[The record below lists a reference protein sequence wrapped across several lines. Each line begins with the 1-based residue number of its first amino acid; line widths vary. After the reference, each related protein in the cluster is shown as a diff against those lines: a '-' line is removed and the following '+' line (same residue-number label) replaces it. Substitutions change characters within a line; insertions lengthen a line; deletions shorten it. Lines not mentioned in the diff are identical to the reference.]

1 MSQNI
6 EQKPACPAG
15 RYETVIGLEVHL
27 QLSTRTKIFCGCANM
42 FGRDPNTQT
51 CPVCL
56 GLPGT
61 LPVLNKMALE
71 YALKIAMA
79 LDCQINPLIKF
90 DRKNYYYPDLPKG
103 YQISQYDKPVAYDGY
118 VWMTSA
124 DGQAKK
130 ITIKRAHLEED
141 AGKLI
146 HDDRGN
152 SSLVDYNRTGTPL
165 MEIVSEPDLRSPQE
179 AYDYLQALKLTLEY
193 LHVSDCD
200 MEKGSLR
207 CDANVSIREAGTKT
221 FGTKTELKNM
231 NSFKAVRAALEFEE
245 KRQRE
250 VVSSGGR
257 IIQETRLWS
266 EEKGTTITM
275 RSKEEA
281 HDYRYFPEPDLVPFD
296 IDEALIE
303 EVRRSIP
310 ELPRQKFER
319 FVEEYGLS
327 EYDARIIVTDQHIA
341 HFFEACTKLYADTKK
356 ICNWLNGPLLQ
367 ELNARKMDFKD
378 IKIKP
383 EDLIAIIRKVDQGE
397 LSNLAAKETLKQV
410 LDTGRDVASVIRD
423 AGLAQ
428 VSDGAALEGIVD
440 ELIREHQNVVGQIR
454 EGKASAIG
462 FLVGQA
468 MRKSQGK
475 ANPKMIGEIIQ
486 RKLSGKSDA

>member
-1 MSQNI
+1 MNQTI
-6 EQKPACPAG
+6 QEK
-15 RYETVIGLEVHL
+15 YETVIGLEVHL
-27 QLSTRTKIFCGCANM
+27 QLSTRTKIFCGCANV
-42 FGRDPNTQT
+42 FGRDANTQT

-71 YALKIAMA
+71 YALKIAIA
-79 LDCQINPLIKF
+79 LDCQINSIIKF

-103 YQISQYDKPVAYDGY
+103 YQISQYDKPVAYDGH
-118 VWMTSA
+118 VWMTTA
-124 DGQAKK
+124 DGRAKK
-130 ITIKRAHLEED
+130 IAIKRTHLEED

-146 HDDRGN
+146 HDERN
-152 SSLVDYNRTGTPL
+152 NCSLVDYNRTGTPL

-193 LHVSDCD
+193 LRVSDCD

-207 CDANVSIREAGTKT
+207 CDANVSIRAAGEKT

-250 VVSSGGR
+250 VLDSGGR
-257 IIQETRLWS
+257 ISQETRLWD
-266 EEKGTTITM
+266 EGKGVTVVM

-281 HDYRYFPEPDLVPFD
+281 HDYRYFPEPDLVPFKVSGE
-296 IDEALIE
+296 IME

-319 FVEEYGLS
+319 FIGEYGIP
-327 EYDARIIVTDQHIA
+327 EYDARIIVSDQHLA

-356 ICNWLNGPLLQ
+356 ISNWLNGPLLQ
-367 ELNARKMDFKD
+367 ELNARKMNFSD
-378 IKIKP
+378 ITIKP
-383 EDLIAIIRKVDQGE
+383 EDLVAIIRQVDE
-397 LSNLAAKETLKQV
+397 NVLSNLSAKETLKQV
-410 LDTGRDVASVIRD
+410 LNSGKDVAAVIRD

-428 VSDGAALEGIVD
+428 VSDSAALETIVD
-440 ELIREHQNVVGQIR
+440 ELIREHQNVVTQIR
-454 EGKASAIG
+454 EGKASAVG

-475 ANPKMIGEIIQ
+475 ANPKMLGEIIQ
-486 RKLSGKSDA
+486 RKLSIKSDA

>member
-1 MSQNI
+1 MSQPLQ
-6 EQKPACPAG
+6 QK
-15 RYETVIGLEVHL
+15 YETVIGLEVHL
-27 QLSTRTKIFCGCANM
+27 QLSTRTKIFCGCANV

-71 YALKIAMA
+71 YALKIAIA
-79 LDCQINPLIKF
+79 LNCQINPFIKF

-103 YQISQYDKPVAYDGY
+103 YQISQYDKPVAHDGN
-118 VWMTSA
+118 VWMTTA
-124 DGQAKK
+124 DGESRK
-130 ITIKRAHLEED
+130 ISIRRAHLEED

-146 HDDRGN
+146 HDERGN
-152 SSLVDYNRTGTPL
+152 CSLVDYNRTGTPL

-207 CDANVSIREAGTKT
+207 CDANVSIREMGAKT

-231 NSFKAVRAALEFEE
+231 NSFRAVRAALEFEE

-250 VVSSGGR
+250 VLDSGGR
-257 IIQETRLWS
+257 VVQETRLWD
-266 EEKGTTITM
+266 EGKGVTVVM

-296 IDEALIE
+296 IGEALVE
-303 EVRRSIP
+303 EVRRSVP

-319 FVEEYGLS
+319 FTGEYGLS
-327 EYDARIIVTDQHIA
+327 EYDARIIVADQHIA
-341 HFFEACTKLYADTKK
+341 HFFEACAKLYEDTKK
-356 ICNWLNGPLLQ
+356 ISNWLNGPLLQ
-367 ELNARKMDFKD
+367 ELNARKMGFGD
-378 IKIKP
+378 IRIKP
-383 EDLIAIIRKVDQGE
+383 EDLIAIIRKVDE
-397 LSNLAAKETLKQV
+397 NVLSNLSAKETLKQV
-410 LDTGRDVASVIRD
+410 LDTGKDVAAVIRD

-428 VSDGAALEGIVD
+428 VSDSPALEGIVD
-440 ELIREHQNVVGQIR
+440 ELIRENQNVVGQIR
-454 EGKASAIG
+454 EGKVSAVG

-468 MRKSQGK
+468 MRKTQGK

-486 RKLSGKSDA
+486 RKLSLKNNDLGRT

>member
-1 MSQNI
+1 MNQNI

-27 QLSTRTKIFCGCANM
+27 QLSTQTKIFCGCANV
-42 FGRDPNTQT
+42 FGREPNTQT

-79 LDCQINPLIKF
+79 LDCQINPVIKF

-103 YQISQYDKPVAYDGY
+103 YQISQFDKPVAYDGY
-118 VWMTSA
+118 LWMTTA
-124 DGQAKK
+124 DGQTKK
-130 ITIKRAHLEED
+130 INIKRAHLEED
-141 AGKLI
+141 AGKLV
-146 HDDRGN
+146 HDDRNN

-165 MEIVSEPDLRSPQE
+165 MEIVSEPELHSPQE

-207 CDANVSIREAGTKT
+207 CDANVSIREAGAKP
-221 FGTKTELKNM
+221 FGIKTELKNM
-231 NSFKAVRAALEFEE
+231 NSFKAVRTALEFEE

-250 VVSSGGR
+250 VVASGGR

-266 EEKGTTITM
+266 EEKETTIAM

-281 HDYRYFPEPDLVPFD
+281 HDYRYFPEPDLVPFK
-296 IDEALIE
+296 ISEALIE

-319 FVEEYGLS
+319 FVGEYKLS
-327 EYDARIIVTDQHIA
+327 EYDARIIIADQHIA
-341 HFFEACTKLYADTKK
+341 HFFEACTKLYGDTKK

-367 ELNARKMDFKD
+367 ELNARKMDFKN
-378 IKIKP
+378 IKFKP
-383 EDLIAIIRKVDQGE
+383 EDLVTIIRKVDQNE
-397 LSNLAAKETLKQV
+397 LSNLSAKETLKQV
-410 LDTGRDVASVIRD
+410 LDTGKDVVSVIRD

-428 VSDGAALEGIVD
+428 VSDSSALEGIVD
-440 ELIREHQNVVGQIR
+440 ELIREHQNVVAQIR

-486 RKLSGKSDA
+486 RKLSNKNDA